1 MKLHSAKVWVCLA
14 VFEAHEERD
23 GRVCER
29 GFWGGPDG
37 GSVRIACRGTY
48 TAGSDFSSP
57 AWCASLMRS
66 QARPPLPGSVWTR
79 EFV

>member
-1 MKLHSAKVWVCLA
+1 MVECVREGS
-14 VFEAHEERD
+14 
-23 GRVCER
+23 
-29 GFWGGPDG
+29 GGPDG

-57 AWCASLMRS
+57 AWCASLTRS
-66 QARPPLPGSVWTR
+66 QARLPLPGSVWTR